1 LSKNFFIK
9 KDRISINEYSYAI
22 LINNCYYSTIFISV
36 AGVSVAGVSVAGVSV
51 ATGISVAGVSVAG
64 VSVVGVSV
72 AGVSVAGVS
81 VAGTSVAGVSVA
93 GTSVAGVSLDIKGIV
108 QETAL
113 NARIVNQAINNFLD
127 IVEKFLKNKIITYIK
142 FNWLHKYI
150 LLYYDYK

>member
-36 AGVSVAGVSVAGVSV
+36 AGVSVAGVSVA
-51 ATGISVAGVSVAG
+51 TGI
-64 VSVVGVSV
+64 SV

-113 NARIVNQAINNFLD
+113 NARIINQAINNFLD